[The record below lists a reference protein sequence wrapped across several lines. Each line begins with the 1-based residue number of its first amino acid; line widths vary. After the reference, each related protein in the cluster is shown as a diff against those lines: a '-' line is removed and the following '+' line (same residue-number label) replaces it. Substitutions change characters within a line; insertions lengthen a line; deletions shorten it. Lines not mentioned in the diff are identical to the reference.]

1 MINDLSDSYSFLS
14 LFVRDGVVIF
24 SNSIV
29 VKLGKKEAFTIRFWK
44 DHRIDLSDDG

>member
-24 SNSIV
+24 NSIV

-44 DHRIDLSDDG
+44 DHRIDLSDGA